1 MDPTYVQDYTLSF
14 GFQHKTRNMI
24 YLALLLSFLD
34 GSGRQMTS
42 TAFSG
47 RKADPVR
54 KLVLINL
61 DIVIQIFPRKFF
73 RQIAEIIHF

>member
-34 GSGRQMTS
+34 GSGLRQMTS

-47 RKADPVR
+47 RKTDPVR
-54 KLVLINL
+54 K
-61 DIVIQIFPRKFF
+61 F
-73 RQIAEIIHF
+73 IIPDQS